1 MDSPLWVIMA
11 PDGHHGGA
19 DGQHRSYLLI
29 PCPDDRAEHPK
40 ATAGENK
47 VVLLDVKSM
56 RPLDGRML
64 RKGVATLPAGN
75 IVARLEGASF
85 AGDGIVSPK
94 GGGSAAKRK
103 RSLPKRPAINRCPR
117 GQHLTTRQIEILMSL
132 KNGASNKEIAR
143 NLGILE
149 STVKVHLK
157 SIYRQLHVRNR
168 TQAAIVSAQYET
180 ARS

>member
-1 MDSPLWVIMA
+1 
-11 PDGHHGGA
+11 
-19 DGQHRSYLLI
+19 
-29 PCPDDRAEHPK
+29 
-40 ATAGENK
+40 
-47 VVLLDVKSM
+47 M

-64 RKGVATLPAGN
+64 RKGVATLPAG
-75 IVARLEGASF
+75 
-85 AGDGIVSPK
+85 DGTVSGK
-94 GGGSAAKRK
+94 VGGSAANRK
-103 RSLPKRPAINRCPR
+103 RSLPKRPVADRWPR
-117 GQHLTTRQIEILMSL
+117 GQRLTTRQIEILMAL
-132 KNGASNKEIAR
+132 KDGASNKEIAR